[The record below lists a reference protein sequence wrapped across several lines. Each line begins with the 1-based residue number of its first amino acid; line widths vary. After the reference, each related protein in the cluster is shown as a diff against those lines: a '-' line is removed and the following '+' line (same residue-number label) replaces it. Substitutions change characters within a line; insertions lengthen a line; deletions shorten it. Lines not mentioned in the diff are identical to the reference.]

1 MNNIHIHLH
10 LPDAES
16 TEKVVPLLD
25 SFLKEAGNV
34 TEESIN
40 AALQKNAG
48 PFSDPQTTEIEKKLD
63 AMEDKNSINYRT
75 AASELIKDSQEVQR
89 LALKYL

>member
-48 PFSDPQTTEIEKKLD
+48 PFSEPDTAKAEKPSPEKEPAPKKKAPKKSKEEKK
-63 AMEDKNSINYRT
+63 AESAEGSRPEK
-75 AASELIKDSQEVQR
+75 K
-89 LALKYL
+89 